1 MSRHR
6 RSKDRR
12 RRKRRTVYKG
22 GSAAPRDP
30 ARVLAPMSADTFQV
44 QAKILKVDRQLGL
57 VFGWAMV
64 SKVAGVD
71 YWDTQDE
78 HIPEDAMLEAATDF
92 MQNSRVTTE
101 MHRDADGG
109 SVVFA
114 FPMTT
119 EIAKAY
125 GIETPQTGLMIAAK
139 PGREAL
145 EKFASGEYTG
155 FSIGGVRLVSEEV
168 D

>member
-1 MSRHR
+1 M
-6 RSKDRR
+6 
-12 RRKRRTVYKG
+12 
-22 GSAAPRDP
+22 P
-30 ARVLAPMSADTFQV
+30 ADTFEAHAEV
-44 QAKILKVDRQLGL
+44 LKVDRQLGL

-64 SKVAGVD
+64 SKVSNVD

-78 HIPEDAMLEAATDF
+78 HIPEDAMLEAATEF

-101 MHRDADGG
+101 MHQDPDGG

-114 FPMTT
+114 FPLTT

-125 GIETPQTGLMIAAK
+125 GIESPQTGLMIAAK
-139 PGREAL
+139 PGPEAL

-155 FSIGGVRLVSEEV
+155 FSIGGIRLVSEEV